1 MASQFNT
8 IRRHQAFLALTV
20 RAGLKAFTV
29 VFRAAITVVLK
40 QRNGVINLFCTANGR
55 LHTRQL
61 HSAKRDCCRKSSF
74 FHTASSYSCDSLIA
88 AVGQTSS
95 QRAQKMQRP
104 RLNCHASSLVARSVS
119 TVSAFDGHAFTQA
132 AQPMHCCGLCSGLPR
147 KFLSTAIGSSGYD
160 DVGAPVLM
168 TF

>member
-8 IRRHQAFLALTV
+8 VRRHRAFLALTV

-29 VFRAAITVVLK
+29 VFRAGITVVLK

-61 HSAKRDCCRKSSF
+61 HRPKRDCCRKSSF

-88 AVGQTSS
+88 AVGQT
-95 QRAQKMQRP
+95 
-104 RLNCHASSLVARSVS
+104 
-119 TVSAFDGHAFTQA
+119 FA
-132 AQPMHCCGLCSGLPR
+132 AGAENAAPKVELPR
-147 KFLSTAIGSSGYD
+147 QLIGDQIGFYRQRVRRARVHTGRTADALLRIMFRFATEVLSTAIGSSGYD